1 MYLRTKMHVTV
12 TVGGL
17 VAKMNYSCYV
27 RRMCCSFDWSKVF
40 LHGIRQNRIPH
51 PHNCHV
57 LTIAVP

>member
-1 MYLRTKMHVTV
+1 MHVTV